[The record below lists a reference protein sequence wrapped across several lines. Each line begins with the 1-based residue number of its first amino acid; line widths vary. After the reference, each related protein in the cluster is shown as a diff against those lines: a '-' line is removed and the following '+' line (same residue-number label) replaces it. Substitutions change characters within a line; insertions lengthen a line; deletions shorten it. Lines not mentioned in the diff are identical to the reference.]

1 MRYTALSVSSVCG
14 WEGHNLAASWTCKWD
29 CSTCAH
35 HPALD
40 SPELQGTQA
49 GHQHL
54 GRRNPLVLCWSLQH
68 PSAALMFME
77 MQMICKHNNHFLLK
91 APHMTILQEIPLL
104 RGAES
109 DLIPPFPKALL
120 HAWNQKIDYTRVG
133 KCCLV
138 FLHKSIAIARK
149 VSVSVC
155 PKWHQSDYIFRALVA
170 YMQNWNLVWH

>member
-1 MRYTALSVSSVCG
+1 MGCVRLCATSLLVTDTAPLHVGVVKCHCHLAVRYTALSVSSVRG

-54 GRRNPLVLCWSLQH
+54 GRRNSLVLCWSLQR
-68 PSAALMFME
+68 PSAALMSME

-120 HAWNQKIDYTRVG
+120 HA
-133 KCCLV
+133 
-138 FLHKSIAIARK
+138 
-149 VSVSVC
+149 
-155 PKWHQSDYIFRALVA
+155 
-170 YMQNWNLVWH
+170 